1 MANEN
6 PDKKYF
12 LLKCTRSVIRELREN
27 GQWGTAHVYNS
38 THNAFALFMEGE
50 DVAFEDISPA
60 LLKRFEVYLRRRQ
73 CRWNTVATYMKV
85 LKAVYNRATDNGMAP
100 YIPHLFRNVRVRAC
114 MGCKKA
120 LEAVDMKLVL
130 QDVGTG
136 SGRTAPA
143 MADKTKVCF
152 ALMFLLRGIPFVDLV
167 FLRKSD
173 ICGNVLTY
181 RRKKTGRQL
190 VVTLLPEAQALM
202 RMVSEGNDGSDYLFP
217 FLQSPEG
224 TENAY
229 QEYQR
234 ALRKFNRRLAVW
246 GDNLHLTLS
255 TYTARHTW
263 ATMAYYCEVH
273 PGVISE
279 AMGHS
284 SIAVTETYLKP
295 FRNDRIDLANRKV
308 VEFVL
313 GEGRKRQGSCLKG
326 RHRGLSVT

>member
-1 MANEN
+1 MKFVIKKVIGMVNEN
-6 PDKKYF
+6 MTEKYF
-12 LLKCTRSVIRELREN
+12 LLKYTRSVVQEQREN

-38 THNAFALFMEGE
+38 THNAFAQFLDGE
-50 DVAFEDISPA
+50 DITFEEVSPA
-60 LLKRFEVYLRRRQ
+60 LLKKFEVYLRRRQ

-85 LKAVYNRATDNGMAP
+85 LKAVYNRAMENGMAP
-100 YIPHLFRNVRVRAC
+100 YAPHLFKNVRVRAC

-120 LEAVDMKLVL
+120 LEAVDMKMVL
-130 QDVGTG
+130 QDAK
-136 SGRTAPA
+136 SLPERIIPA
-143 MADKTKVCF
+143 VADKTKACF

-173 ICGNVLTY
+173 VCGNVLTY
-181 RRKKTGRQL
+181 RRKKTERQI

-202 RMVSEGNDGSDYLFP
+202 RVMREDNDDSDYLFP
-217 FLQSPEG
+217 FLHSPEG

-229 QEYQR
+229 HEYQK

-246 GDNLHLTLS
+246 GNGMQLTLS

-313 GEGRKRQGSCLKG
+313 NEGRLK
-326 RHRGLSVT
+326 